1 MEFFDGGFFPGKED
15 QYGYYEYGLG
25 CRDGKHTIQDAFENY
40 QIFYYVIV
48 CLIFLNDILPKQSM
62 ILINYILLILTV
74 LFSYK
79 TVYVLTE
86 SKKRAVS
93 SALILGILPGFLGF
107 SIYMIRDLFILFFSS
122 ATFYYLILLYKLRK
136 PLSSKLVF
144 LIPLNFSVVTIF
156 NYLIR
161 PHLAFIFTYIFLN
174 LYVARLIS
182 LRKTALILIISF
194 LNLML
199 LNLAINSFLPDRN
212 YLYPVI
218 NELLNNHEFL
228 WNTTKKIF
236 LYSVGLGF
244 LDAETVKSFDLI
256 GLLIMRLLA
265 IDSLILPPIFFL
277 MLIQNKFRRDIGLI
291 IAVMSGYL
299 IYAAVYF
306 YAEKYYV
313 GVYGFHFRAYLP
325 FYYFFVIMLFSNI
338 NIEKYRISLWN
349 NNNLDSRRYKS
360 SPEHRSLIVQ
370 QA

>member
-1 MEFFDGGFFPGKED
+1 
-15 QYGYYEYGLG
+15 
-25 CRDGKHTIQDAFENY
+25 
-40 QIFYYVIV
+40 
-48 CLIFLNDILPKQSM
+48 M

-79 TVYVLTE
+79 TVYILTE
-86 SKKRAVS
+86 SKERAAS
-93 SALILGILPGFLGF
+93 SALILGILPSFLGF
-107 SIYMIRDLFILFFSS
+107 SVYMIREMFILFFSS
-122 ATFYYLILLYKLRK
+122 ATFYYLILLYKLRRS
-136 PLSSKLVF
+136 LSSKLVF
-144 LIPLNFSVVTIF
+144 FIPLNFSVVTIF

-161 PHLAFIFTYIFLN
+161 PHLAFIFAYIFLN
-174 LYVARLIS
+174 IYVARLIS
-182 LRKTALILIISF
+182 LRKTMSILAIVF
-194 LNLML
+194 LNLIL

-228 WNTTKKIF
+228 LNTTKKIF
-236 LYSVGLGF
+236 LYSFGLGF
-244 LDAETVKSFDLI
+244 LDTETEKSFDLI
-256 GLLIMRLLA
+256 YLLIMRILS
-265 IDSLILPPIFFL
+265 IDSIILPPTFFF

-299 IYAAVYF
+299 IYATAYF
-306 YAEKYYV
+306 YAEKYFV

-349 NNNLDSRRYKS
+349 NNNLDSRKYIQS
-360 SPEHRSLIVQ
+360 SPKHCSPIVQ